1 MIKQPRQFQAPW
13 FPSRQQSREQ
23 HDQRRGTATSR
34 GYGAEWQ
41 RARLQHLNANPL
53 CVCCL
58 ANGVV
63 EPASMVDHVVPHKGD
78 MNVFWKSEDW
88 QSLCDWC
95 HKAIKASVEYLW
107 INGKATQAS
116 LLLNRKHPDWRA
128 PSER

>member
-1 MIKQPRQFQAPW
+1 
-13 FPSRQQSREQ
+13 
-23 HDQRRGTATSR
+23 
-34 GYGAEWQ
+34 
-41 RARLQHLNANPL
+41 
-53 CVCCL
+53 
-58 ANGVV
+58 
-63 EPASMVDHVVPHKGD
+63 